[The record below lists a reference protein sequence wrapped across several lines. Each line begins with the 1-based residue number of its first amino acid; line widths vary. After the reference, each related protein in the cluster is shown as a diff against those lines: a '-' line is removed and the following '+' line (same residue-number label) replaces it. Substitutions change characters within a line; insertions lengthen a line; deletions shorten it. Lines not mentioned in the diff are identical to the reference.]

1 MLLWF
6 TIYGLF
12 ACMQIKLGPF
22 AEQKVF
28 YTLKHSNVLHNFFSC
43 ERAFRRSLDL
53 CKFVV
58 LFYLILWEKS
68 LVYLTT
74 KYKQFIKL
82 AANKNADNN

>member
-28 YTLKHSNVLHNFFSC
+28 YTLKHSNVLHNFFFLVKEHLEEAWIFANLLFCFILFFGKNHS
-43 ERAFRRSLDL
+43 FISLQ
-53 CKFVV
+53 
-58 LFYLILWEKS
+58 S
-68 LVYLTT
+68 T
-74 KYKQFIKL
+74 
-82 AANKNADNN
+82 NSSSN